1 VIDVGDALP
10 GLTYTVTNTAG
21 VAAAAASVALTIAL
35 PDGST
40 TAPSTAT
47 AATGVYTATY
57 VTTLAGRHVARWV
70 ALTITGGASR
80 QEYEQTFD
88 VSSTSRSIV
97 GLAEAKAFLRITGS
111 DDDEQLRDVL
121 EAASDMCE
129 RYTRKVWRR
138 TTVTAEIHSG
148 GVDVIYL
155 RQAPVVSVTTVVDT
169 GVTLAATSYTIDLP
183 TGRLFYGDTT
193 FQGWWTPGQD
203 NISVTYVTGPPSGI
217 VPAYIRGGMLE
228 LVEHLWSSR
237 RGGSNLPRKAAGGEE
252 FSNRLAHALPWRVQE
267 MWGSPAPLVR

>member
-1 VIDVGDALP
+1 VIDVGDPLPDLGVLVYDSTGALAA
-10 GLTYTVTNTAG
+10 GTV
-21 VAAAAASVALTIAL
+21 VLTITL
-35 PDGST
+35 P
-40 TAPSTAT
+40 TAPPTTPSVSTASTGVYSATYT
-47 AATGVYTATY
+47 AAT
-57 VTTLAGRHVARWV
+57 AGRYVGRWV
-70 ALTITGGASR
+70 VTNITGGAAS
-80 QEYEQTFD
+80 ETYEQTWD
-88 VSSTSRSIV
+88 VSSSSRSIIS
-97 GLAEAKAFLRITGS
+97 LDEAKTFLRITGS

-155 RQAPVVSVTTVVDT
+155 RQSPVVSVTTVVDT

-193 FQGWWTPGQD
+193 YQGWWTPGQD

-237 RGGSNLPRKAAGGEE
+237 RGGSNLPRKAGGNEE
-252 FSNRLAHALPWRVQE
+252 FSNKLAHALPWRVQE
-267 MWGSPAPLVR
+267 MWGLPTPLVR

>member
-1 VIDVGDALP
+1 VIDVGDVLP
-10 GLTYTVTNTAG
+10 ELGILVTDSSGTLATGTVTLAIT
-21 VAAAAASVALTIAL
+21 L
-35 PDGST
+35 PDGTSTSPSVT
-40 TAPSTAT
+40 TAS
-47 AATGVYTATY
+47 TGVYSAAY
-57 VTTLAGRHVARWV
+57 TTTMAGRHVARWT
-70 ALTITGGASR
+70 ATNITGGAA
-80 QEYEQTFD
+80 QERYEQTFD
-88 VSSTSRSIV
+88 VSAIAGSII
-97 GLAEAKAFLRITGS
+97 GLDEAKTFLRITGS

-148 GVDVIYL
+148 GVDVLYL

-193 FQGWWTPGQD
+193 YQGWWTPGQD

-237 RGGSNLPRKAAGGEE
+237 RGGSNLPRKASGGDE
-252 FSNRLAHALPWRVQE
+252 FSNKMAHALPWRVQE
-267 MWGSPAPLVR
+267 MWGMPTPLVR

>member
-1 VIDVGDALP
+1 M
-10 GLTYTVTNTAG
+10 
-21 VAAAAASVALTIAL
+21 
-35 PDGST
+35 
-40 TAPSTAT
+40 
-47 AATGVYTATY
+47 
-57 VTTLAGRHVARWV
+57 AGRHVARWT
-70 ALTITGGASR
+70 ATNITGGAAQEVYEATYDVADRSR
-80 QEYEQTFD
+80 L
-88 VSSTSRSIV
+88 II
-97 GLAEAKAFLRITGS
+97 GLDDAKTFLRISGS

-138 TTVTAEIHSG
+138 TTVTGEIHSG

-193 FQGWWTPGQD
+193 YQGWWTPGQD
-203 NISVTYVTGPPSGI
+203 NVSVTYVTGPPSGI

-267 MWGSPAPLVR
+267 MWGSPTPLVR

>member
-1 VIDVGDALP
+1 VIDVGDLLPDLGVMVYDSAGALA
-10 GLTYTVTNTAG
+10 TATVTL
-21 VAAAAASVALTIAL
+21 VLTL
-35 PDGST
+35 PDGTQGGPTVT
-40 TAPSTAT
+40 TAS
-47 AATGVYTATY
+47 TGVYSATY
-57 VTTLAGRHVARWV
+57 TTTMAGRHVGRWT
-70 ALTITGGASR
+70 ATNITGGAT
-80 QEYEQTFD
+80 QEVYEQTWD
-88 VSSTSRSIV
+88 VADRSRSII
-97 GLAEAKAFLRITGS
+97 GLDEAKTFLRISGT

-129 RYTRKVWRR
+129 RYTRKAWRR
-138 TTVTAEIHSG
+138 ATVTAEIHSG
-148 GVDVIYL
+148 GVDAIYL

-267 MWGSPAPLVR
+267 MWGLPAPLVR

>member
-10 GLTYTVTNTAG
+10 DLGILVTDSAGALATATVTL
-21 VAAAAASVALTIAL
+21 VLTL
-35 PDGST
+35 PDGSSAGPAVT
-40 TAPSTAT
+40 SAS
-47 AATGVYTATY
+47 TGVYSATY
-57 VTTLAGRHVARWV
+57 TTTMAGRHVGRWT
-70 ALTITGGASR
+70 ATNITGGAT
-80 QEYEQTFD
+80 QEVYEQTWD
-88 VSSTSRSIV
+88 VADRSRSII
-97 GLAEAKAFLRITGS
+97 GLDDAKTFLRISGS

-169 GVTLAATSYTIDLP
+169 GVTLAATSYTVDLP

-237 RGGSNLPRKAAGGEE
+237 RGGSNLPRKAAGGDE
-252 FSNRLAHALPWRVQE
+252 FSNKFAHALPWRVQE